1 MYGDKVGYPI
11 VLTAAW
17 NSPTSWTLTCVFL
30 DPGYRVP
37 KIPKAKWPWKGVEK
51 ILPILKALATYT
63 EIRASPAVLSI
74 WHFALKSGKEKSTNS
89 ADLVQENS
97 FSPTHFLSLFRLVK
111 KGGKAVHL
119 VEKSVINMNR
129 PVLGVLD
136 WPFTMIGPG
145 GWY

>member
-1 MYGDKVGYPI
+1 
-11 VLTAAW
+11 
-17 NSPTSWTLTCVFL
+17 
-30 DPGYRVP
+30 
-37 KIPKAKWPWKGVEK
+37 
-51 ILPILKALATYT
+51 
-63 EIRASPAVLSI
+63 
-74 WHFALKSGKEKSTNS
+74 
-89 ADLVQENS
+89 LVQENS